1 MKVSPIYKDKLN
13 DCCEQY
19 SQFISQNTEQFLSGA
34 RLNYVKYKNNSTH
47 LKELDLTERLY
58 LYLRKLTAHNK
69 LNVYLDFNVGP
80 GFLETCNGFYKKSIN
95 MSTVDYKDDA
105 QIFATLRNF
114 YNLNPINYYSTN
126 ILEDDFKI
134 EKCKTV
140 FTYIVLRNFI
150 TRWDIKDI
158 RQVLL
163 KLKPYARRAIIFE
176 NVENLT
182 EEQKTFLNL
191 ESSNVIN
198 IFKEW
203 NVFLIKINKLK
214 NESV

>member
-1 MKVSPIYKDKLN
+1 MRVSPIYKDKLN

-19 SQFISQNTEQFLSGA
+19 SQFILQNPEQFLSGA
-34 RLNYVKYKNNSTH
+34 RFNYIKYMNHSMH
-47 LKELDLTERLY
+47 LKELDITERLY
-58 LYLRKLTAHNK
+58 IYLRKLTVHNK
-69 LNVYLDFNVGP
+69 LSVFLDFNVGP
-80 GFLETCNGFYKKSIN
+80 GFLETCNKIYKKSIN
-95 MSTVDYKDDA
+95 MSTVDFKDDA
-105 QIFATLRNF
+105 QICSSIRNF
-114 YNLNPINYYSTN
+114 YDLSPINYYSTN
-126 ILEDDFKI
+126 ILEDSFII

-140 FTYIVLRNFI
+140 FSYIILRNFI
-150 TRWDIKDI
+150 TRWNVKDIKQI
-158 RQVLL
+158 LL
-163 KLKPYARRAIIFE
+163 KLKPYAKRVLIFE
-176 NVENLT
+176 NVANLT

>member
-1 MKVSPIYKDKLN
+1 MKVSPIYKDKLV
-13 DCCEQY
+13 DYCEQY
-19 SQFISQNTEQFLSGA
+19 SEFILHNKDQFLSDS
-34 RLNYVKYKNNSTH
+34 RFDYIKYTNATMH
-47 LKELDLTERLY
+47 LKELDITERLY
-58 LYLRKLTAHNK
+58 IYLRKLTVHNK
-69 LNVYLDFNVGP
+69 LSVFLDFNVGP
-80 GFLETCNGFYKKSIN
+80 GFLETCNKIYKKSIN
-95 MSTVDYKDDA
+95 MSTVDFKDDA
-105 QIFATLRNF
+105 QICSSIRNF
-114 YNLNPINYYSTN
+114 YDLSPINYYSTN